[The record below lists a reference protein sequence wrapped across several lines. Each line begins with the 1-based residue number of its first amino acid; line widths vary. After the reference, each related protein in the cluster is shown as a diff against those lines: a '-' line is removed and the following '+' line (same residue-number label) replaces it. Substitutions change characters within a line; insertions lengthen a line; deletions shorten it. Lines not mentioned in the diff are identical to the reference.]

1 MSGCSFHMP
10 PHNTSVVPPTPSI
23 THSCS
28 TSVPI
33 SSMSLQLENTPC
45 PLSPLPLAS
54 KGSDQF
60 VDDISDIDD
69 LDSDDDLQWLKKL
82 SQCLGIWGGLAC
94 NKSDKI

>member
-1 MSGCSFHMP
+1 
-10 PHNTSVVPPTPSI
+10 
-23 THSCS
+23 
-28 TSVPI
+28 
-33 SSMSLQLENTPC
+33 
-45 PLSPLPLAS
+45 LAS

-94 NKSDKI
+94 NKSDKIHKNVKIIYVVVDLLGF